1 MGKLKGFYHRNRVF
15 VILMAISFIC
25 LALILGVFVVYF
37 LSQNT
42 DSAYGNRLN
51 GIETVKITDD
61 KLSEV
66 KKTIEENENVDHA
79 SLRIKG
85 KIVYV
90 NIYVKEEKID
100 DSKNIA
106 IKSLEKFAEEQ
117 KSVYDIL
124 FAIDL
129 VGDSEETVYPIMGSK
144 KSDNTI
150 ITWSKYSE

>member
-1 MGKLKGFYHRNRVF
+1 MGKLKGFYHSNRVF
-15 VILMAISFIC
+15 VILMAVSFLC

-37 LSQNT
+37 LSQNN

-51 GIETVKITDD
+51 GIESVKITDD
-61 KLSEV
+61 KLSEI
-66 KKTIEENENVDHA
+66 KKSIEENDNVDHA

-106 IKSLEKFAEEQ
+106 IKSLEKFDEEQ